1 MNDVNSRVRLLD
13 DPTGPATRVERAAL
27 RVLKETGEAP
37 LVTVVE
43 RVADELYREELR
55 DGAWL
60 VDLGLFG
67 SRLFVPDVLRSLKAY
82 DGRLWQITN
91 N

>member
-1 MNDVNSRVRLLD
+1 MNNFISRVQLLD
-13 DPTGPATRVERAAL
+13 NSISPATRVERATL
-27 RVLKETGEAP
+27 RVLKETGETP
-37 LVTVVE
+37 LERLVD

-67 SRLFVPDVLRSLKAY
+67 SRLFVPDVLRSLKAHN
-82 DGRLWQITN
+82 GRLWQITN

>member
-1 MNDVNSRVRLLD
+1 MNDYISRVQILD
-13 DPTGPATRVERAAL
+13 NSTSPATRVERATV
-27 RVLKETGEAP
+27 RVLKETRETP
-37 LVTVVE
+37 LETLVE

-55 DGAWL
+55 NGAWL

-82 DGRLWQITN
+82 NGSLWQIITH
-91 N
+91 